1 MCIWNLKK
9 RVKVRFVRGGAT
21 VHVHTIRKKKK
32 KSKYSFVR
40 RGATLYMHAI
50 KKVQVRFVRRGAT
63 CKKTV
68 QAFRLGTT
76 GARAHRQRLESGPK
90 VARLQGLIRPSEA
103 PACDK
108 VRSQRRRWVWEDNV
122 FFLKMFRGSGSG
134 SFERRRHGNPIL
146 LPLFHR
152 VNGQSREQTPT
163 P

>member
-1 MCIWNLKK
+1 MCMDIRRKK
-9 RVKVRFVRGGAT
+9 KTKVRFVRGGAT
-21 VHVHTIRKKKK
+21 VHVHAIRKKKSRSTALYVEGQRCLCMQLKKKK

-122 FFLKMFRGSGSG
+122 FFPQDVQGLGLRK
-134 SFERRRHGNPIL
+134 L
-146 LPLFHR
+146 
-152 VNGQSREQTPT
+152 
-163 P
+163 

>member
-1 MCIWNLKK
+1 MQL
-9 RVKVRFVRGGAT
+9 
-21 VHVHTIRKKKK
+21 KKK

-50 KKVQVRFVRRGAT
+50 KKVQVRVVRRGGT

-68 QAFRLGTT
+68 QAFRLRTT
-76 GARAHRQRLESGPK
+76 AARAHRQRLESGPK

-122 FFLKMFRGSGSG
+122 FFPQDVQGLGLRK
-134 SFERRRHGNPIL
+134 L
-146 LPLFHR
+146 
-152 VNGQSREQTPT
+152 
-163 P
+163 

>member
-1 MCIWNLKK
+1 MCMDIRRKK
-9 RVKVRFVRGGAT
+9 KTKVRFVRGGAT
-21 VHVHTIRKKKK
+21 VHVHAIRKKKSKYSFVRRGATLFVHAIKKKK

-122 FFLKMFRGSGSG
+122 FFPQDVQGLGLRK
-134 SFERRRHGNPIL
+134 L
-146 LPLFHR
+146 
-152 VNGQSREQTPT
+152 
-163 P
+163 